1 MNPPPCKPGKEHTW
15 EPLERCS
22 CCGFLRADCR
32 MAKLMAL
39 ELTEGSVSQM
49 DGDEAFRHLL
59 KVASI
64 LEGVK

>member
-1 MNPPPCKPGKEHTW
+1 
-15 EPLERCS
+15 
-22 CCGFLRADCR
+22 